1 MRGWAIGIN
10 WTHVAL
16 WRRWLLAW
24 FGLVGF
30 ALVAGAHLGPR
41 PDEILFAV
49 TLPLLVIVPYAAG
62 CLVLA
67 LLRLLLK
74 HWHDW
79 CRMPTLSVHR
89 RFVRR
94 KNSCTHAQ

>member
-1 MRGWAIGIN
+1 MRGWTIGIN

-16 WRRWLLAW
+16 WRRGLMAW

-41 PDEILFAV
+41 PDEILFAC

-62 CLVLA
+62 CLMLA
-67 LLRLLLK
+67 LLRLLLE

-79 CRMPTLSVHR
+79 RRVATLGIHR
-89 RFVRR
+89 RFVGR
-94 KNSCTHAQ
+94 KNVRGYP

>member
-16 WRRWLLAW
+16 WRRWLMAW
-24 FGLVGF
+24 FGLVAF

-62 CLVLA
+62 CLVLGA
-67 LLRLLLK
+67 VRLFLRNLAGR
-74 HWHDW
+74 D
-79 CRMPTLSVHR
+79 TLVVGLSANEKLGKR
-89 RFVRR
+89 PRP
-94 KNSCTHAQ
+94 